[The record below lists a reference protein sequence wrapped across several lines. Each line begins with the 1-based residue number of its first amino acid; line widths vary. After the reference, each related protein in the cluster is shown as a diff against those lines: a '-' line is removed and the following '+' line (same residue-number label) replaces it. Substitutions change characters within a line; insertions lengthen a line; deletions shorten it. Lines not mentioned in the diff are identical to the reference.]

1 MVCLIFIFLTPKSW
15 LSVGERAQ
23 KIAHQSPVMRTV
35 ILGPE
40 AIANEAD
47 RGQIEQQV
55 KSLTARSKVEVL
67 GVRRVIDANGK
78 TVGFEVDIR

>member
-1 MVCLIFIFLTPKSW
+1 
-15 LSVGERAQ
+15 
-23 KIAHQSPVMRTV
+23 MRTV